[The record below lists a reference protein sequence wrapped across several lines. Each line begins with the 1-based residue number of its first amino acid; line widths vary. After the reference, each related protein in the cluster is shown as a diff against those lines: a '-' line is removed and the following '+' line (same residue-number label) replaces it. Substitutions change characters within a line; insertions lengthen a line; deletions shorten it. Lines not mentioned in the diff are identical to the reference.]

1 MQPSAYNI
9 YLTVC
14 TNSLSKTLR
23 LVHEWQIPA
32 FGMEHLQDLTPPFSL
47 LMINDKHT
55 QSHRVYRVG
64 KGKATLL
71 HALKLLAN
79 TKRRFSRLSTWLK
92 ANEVQ
97 GCQDQDA
104 HGIWDVG
111 DIGGKEAFVTV
122 NWEPSATNIGTFTRK
137 CTSGTKGLTLT
148 RSQKAL
154 PKIFSSWWV
163 VLGGLYIP
171 TFGWVPGGWL
181 VGCCAERAF
190 GPVWFIRARWL
201 PSFGLIKCWY

>member
-64 KGKATLL
+64 MGKATLL

-122 NWEPSATNIGTFTRK
+122 NRELGTQCNKYRHFHTQMYFGHKRVNINPLA
-137 CTSGTKGLTLT
+137 KGVA
-148 RSQKAL
+148 QN
-154 PKIFSSWWV
+154 IF
-163 VLGGLYIP
+163 VLVGG
-171 TFGWVPGGWL
+171 FGWALYSYIWMSSGWL
-181 VGCCAERAF
+181 VGWSLRGAC
-190 GPVWFIRARWL
+190 VW
-201 PSFGLIKCWY
+201 SGLVH